1 MNKVEYKNWRTVQ
14 IAASILY
21 KYYKNVTITQY
32 SSSLFDLIVQ
42 DQETGLSFAVKV
54 KNSKFEESNAYQS
67 YIDEIL
73 KLQQNDGNAHVP
85 LLLMLVNEVEE
96 SARIGFQIAWI
107 HDKVVI
113 CKKVS
118 MLSVNQAN
126 MLKVLDHIK
135 AMDDTIRILSTYGMK
150 IVKNIELIFN
160 DSNSTPHFAK
170 MVYLRDFTERYKM
183 YNRVVRDERERFERL
198 VNEVPEGDYPEDE
211 LDKYIKKAVCEKY
224 PDSQFK
230 SSTMILSTELRDL
243 QQLSKY
249 PFRSKA
255 SFVIVPDVN
264 SMDNVVISALS
275 GMSMPS
281 FSLDIFVSSSVG
293 NSYFQDLSFKC
304 RLPVEGLPKKFEDL
318 NNAKKTLHSPTEF
331 FF

>member
-1 MNKVEYKNWRTVQ
+1 MNKVEHKNWRTTQ
-14 IAASILY
+14 IAVSILY
-21 KYYKNVTITQY
+21 KYCENVTITQP

-54 KNSKFEESNAYQS
+54 KNSKFDESNAYQP
-67 YIDEIL
+67 YIAEIL
-73 KLQQNDGNAHVP
+73 NLQLNDDNTHVP

-96 SARIGFQIAWI
+96 SAKIGFQIAWI

-118 MLSVNQAN
+118 MLSINREN
-126 MLKVLDHIK
+126 MQKVLDHIK

-150 IVKNIELIFN
+150 IVKNINIIFN
-160 DSNSTPHFAK
+160 DSNNIPHSAK

-183 YNRVVRDERERFERL
+183 YNKVVKDERVRFERL
-198 VNEVPEGDYPEDE
+198 INEVPEGDYPEDE
-211 LDKYIKKAVCEKY
+211 LDKYIIRAVRENY
-224 PDSQFK
+224 PESQFK
-230 SSTMILSTELRDL
+230 SSMMIFSSELRDL

-249 PFRSKA
+249 PYRSKA
-255 SFVIVPDVN
+255 SFVIVPGVN

-281 FSLDIFVSSSVG
+281 FSLDIFVSSSVD
-293 NSYFQDLSFKC
+293 NSYFQDLSFEC
-304 RLPVEGLPKKFEDL
+304 RLPVEGLLKKFEDL